1 MTTTVKILKLKEP
14 HPRHKL
20 ADAEVHFVGGDLDGL
35 KLVGF
40 SIWQRSDGHGLHVTL
55 PARQYT
61 MHGQKKDF
69 HLLRAIED
77 RNAVYRFRR
86 LILDA
91 FEVEPQTSAEAA
103 S

>member
-91 FEVEPQTSAEAA
+91 FEVEPQTPAEAA

>member
-1 MTTTVKILKLKEP
+1 MTITVKILKKKEP
-14 HPRHKL
+14 GPQHKL

-40 SIWQRSDGHGLHVTL
+40 TIWQRSDGHGLHVTI

-77 RNAVYRFRR
+77 RNAVHRLRR
-86 LILDA
+86 LILEA
-91 FEVEPQTSAEAA
+91 FDVEIQTPAEAA